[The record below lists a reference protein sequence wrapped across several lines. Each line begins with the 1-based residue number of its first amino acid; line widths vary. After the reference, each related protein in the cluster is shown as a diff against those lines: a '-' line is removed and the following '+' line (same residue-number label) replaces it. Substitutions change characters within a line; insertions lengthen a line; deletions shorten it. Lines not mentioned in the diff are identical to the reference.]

1 MKKRTLRSICG
12 IAGVL
17 FLALLIVPYFVGA
30 TAVEDV
36 QALQKQLEDVRQK
49 GKDLEQKE
57 EDQKAYKSNLENQVS
72 IIQQQIAVLAQSI
85 EDTKVELAQKQAE
98 LDQKRR
104 DIADTED
111 LFEQRLRA
119 MQVNHTSG
127 ALSTILAVNTFDE
140 LLTAST
146 TLSRISIADTDL
158 LKKLAQERQEM
169 EMQEAAINAELEQLQ
184 ADNDAQNAKKT
195 ELAGSLQQVDAS
207 LTDLEAQQKANEQ
220 DEARLLEEYT
230 AARAAA
236 EAELNRPSDNTEF
249 VGGSYGWPVPG
260 YSNISS
266 GYGWRT
272 LYGKADFHTGI
283 DISGGGRVIYGAGVA
298 ASLSGTV
305 QTTVYGSRGYG
316 YYIIVDHGGNN
327 KTLYGHLSAI
337 YVTPGQT
344 VIQGDTIGAVGSTGN
359 STGPHLHF
367 EIRQNGQ
374 KVDPAPLLGR

>member
-17 FLALLIVPYFVGA
+17 FLVLLIVPYFVGA

-140 LLTAST
+140 LLTVGT

-158 LKKLAQERQEM
+158 LK
-169 EMQEAAINAELEQLQ
+169 
-184 ADNDAQNAKKT
+184 
-195 ELAGSLQQVDAS
+195 
-207 LTDLEAQQKANEQ
+207 
-220 DEARLLEEYT
+220 
-230 AARAAA
+230 
-236 EAELNRPSDNTEF
+236 
-249 VGGSYGWPVPG
+249 
-260 YSNISS
+260 
-266 GYGWRT
+266 
-272 LYGKADFHTGI
+272 
-283 DISGGGRVIYGAGVA
+283 
-298 ASLSGTV
+298 
-305 QTTVYGSRGYG
+305 
-316 YYIIVDHGGNN
+316 
-327 KTLYGHLSAI
+327 
-337 YVTPGQT
+337 
-344 VIQGDTIGAVGSTGN
+344 
-359 STGPHLHF
+359 
-367 EIRQNGQ
+367 
-374 KVDPAPLLGR
+374 

>member
-1 MKKRTLRSICG
+1 M
-12 IAGVL
+12 
-17 FLALLIVPYFVGA
+17 
-30 TAVEDV
+30 
-36 QALQKQLEDVRQK
+36 QALQKQLEEVRQK
-49 GKDLEQKE
+49 GKDLEKE
-57 EDQKAYKSNLENQVS
+57 EQNQKAYKSNLESQVT
-72 IIQQQIAVLAQSI
+72 IIQQQIAALAKSI
-85 EDTKVELAQKQAE
+85 EDTKVALAQKQAE

-169 EMQEAAINAELEQLQ
+169 EQQEATINAELEQLQ
-184 ADNDAQNAKKT
+184 TDVDAQNAKKT
-195 ELAGSLQQVDAS
+195 ELAGSLQQVDAN

-220 DEARLLEEYT
+220 DEARLLQEYV

-283 DISGGGRVIYGAGVA
+283 DIARTNAAGQGIYGKPILA
-298 ASLSGTV
+298 AADGTIAFT
-305 QTTVYGSRGYG
+305 QTSYVPGRGYG
-316 YYIIVDHGGNN
+316 IYLIIDHGGGIS
-327 KTLYGHLSAI
+327 TLYGHTSGLAVKMGQK
-337 YVTPGQT
+337 VTRGQT
-344 VIQGDTIGAVGSTGN
+344 IAYVGSTGW

-367 EIRQNGQ
+367 EVRVNGKHTNPWPYLQ
-374 KVDPAPLLGR
+374 

>member
-1 MKKRTLRSICG
+1 MKKRTLRAICG
-12 IAGVL
+12 AAG
-17 FLALLIVPYFVGA
+17 ALLLVLLLVPYLVGA

-36 QALQKQLEDVRQK
+36 QALQKQLEEVRQK
-49 GKDLEQKE
+49 GKDLEKE
-57 EDQKAYKSNLENQVS
+57 EQNQKAYKSNLENQVT
-72 IIQQQIAVLAQSI
+72 IIQQQIAALAQSI
-85 EDTKVELAQKQAE
+85 EGTKVALAEKQAE

-169 EMQEAAINAELEQLQ
+169 EEQEATINTELEQLQ
-184 ADNDAQNAKKT
+184 TDIDAQNAKKT
-195 ELAGSLQQVDAS
+195 ELAGSLQQVDAN

-220 DEARLLEEYT
+220 DETRLLQEYI

-249 VGGSYGWPVPG
+249 VGWQL
-260 YSNISS
+260 
-266 GYGWRT
+266 W
-272 LYGKADFHTGI
+272 LA
-283 DISGGGRVIYGAGVA
+283 GAGVFQYFFGVWVA
-298 ASLSGTV
+298 H
-305 QTTVYGSRGYG
+305 
-316 YYIIVDHGGNN
+316 IVW
-327 KTLYGHLSAI
+327 
-337 YVTPGQT
+337 PCRF
-344 VIQGDTIGAVGSTGN
+344 
-359 STGPHLHF
+359 PH
-367 EIRQNGQ
+367 RY
-374 KVDPAPLLGR
+374 